1 MLGKETEYAGSFLCI
16 RRTGMERVIQIA
28 MLLLE
33 SEKPI
38 VVDEI
43 ASKLKV
49 SNKTIR
55 NDFIKLRHAVE
66 REGLTLV
73 KKTGVGTSIEGP
85 ESNKLNL
92 LQSIKRE
99 MGYVEPYSPEGRHN
113 YILEK
118 LFMEGAPVTSYGL
131 AEELFVSITTLHND
145 LKHVE
150 EWLKPYNLKIVKK
163 RNSQI
168 EIAGKEEDYRKAI
181 SGIILR
187 GRETDEANIAPGQ
200 ECNGR
205 IDFFSMLQLK
215 ALIDIDYGK
224 IQDIVNEL
232 EIQLQFRFS
241 QEAYISLII
250 HIAIAIKRI
259 NNERKILLS
268 DEIANSI
275 KDTKEFLY
283 AKKMGLQIEEAF
295 KILLPETEIGYIT
308 LHILGSKMHE
318 RDLVELNVPF
328 ENAEELEIVVEIA
341 KNIIYVA
348 SDTLHINLNDDH
360 ALMNGL
366 ILHLRPT
373 VNRLKYGLTLRN
385 PILEDIKTNYSDIFG
400 VAWLSSGVFEKYLNV
415 KIPESEIGYITL
427 HLAAAVERNVRK
439 IKTLVVCHSG
449 IGTSQLLS
457 ERLKRSFK
465 EIEIIGIVSS
475 AALKGQILED
485 TQIIISTV
493 PLTINRPVLVI
504 SPLFTRADIQ
514 KVEQFIASVADQ
526 FRENM
531 IKREYFFQSKK
542 NQSRKELII
551 EICDNLEEKQ
561 YVTSQYKESVLFR
574 ENMMSTEV
582 GRGIAIPHG
591 DSKEVKRSCIALTVL
606 EYPRKWKK
614 EKVEFIFMLCI
625 AEKDMDNSKYI
636 FKNLYRQMDKP
647 EFLEGLR
654 SGAHKAEELLEKLFI
669 NHTAREVRNVFY

>member
-1 MLGKETEYAGSFLCI
+1 
-16 RRTGMERVIQIA
+16 MERVIQIA

-55 NDFIKLRHAVE
+55 NDFIKLQEIVE
-66 REGLTLV
+66 REGLKLV
-73 KKTGVGTSIEGP
+73 KKTGVGTSIDGAEK
-85 ESNKLNL
+85 SKVNL
-92 LQSIKRE
+92 LQTIKRD
-99 MGYVEPYSPEGRHN
+99 MSYIEPYSPEGRQI

-118 LFMEGAPVTSYGL
+118 LFMEGAEVTSYGL

-150 EWLKPYNLKIVKK
+150 EWIKAYNLKIVKK
-163 RNSQI
+163 KNAQI
-168 EIAGKEEDYRKAI
+168 EISGKEADYRKAI
-181 SGIILR
+181 SSIILL
-187 GRETDEANIAPGQ
+187 GKETDKAKATLGQ
-200 ECNGR
+200 EWHGR
-205 IDFFSMLQLK
+205 IDFFSMRQLK
-215 ALIDIDYGK
+215 ALINIDYAK
-224 IQDIVNEL
+224 IEKIVNEL
-232 EIQLQFRFS
+232 EMQLQFRFS
-241 QEAYISLII
+241 QEAYISLIS

-259 NNERKILLS
+259 NSERKILLS

-295 KILLPETEIGYIT
+295 KVVLPETEIGYLT

-318 RDLVELNVPF
+318 KDLVDLNVPF

-341 KNIIYVA
+341 KNIIAIA
-348 SDTLHINLNDDH
+348 SETLHINLNDDN

-373 VNRLKYGLTLRN
+373 VNRLKYGLSLRN
-385 PILEDIKTNYSDIFG
+385 PILEDIKTNCSDIFG
-400 VAWLSSGVFEKYLNV
+400 VAWLSSGIFEKYLNV

-427 HLAAAVERNVRK
+427 HLAAAVERNIKK

-449 IGTSQLLS
+449 IGTSQFLS
-457 ERLKRSFK
+457 ERLRRSFK
-465 EIEIIGIVSS
+465 EIEIIGIISS
-475 AALKGQILED
+475 TELKDEILKN

-493 PLTINRPVLVI
+493 PLTINHPILVI
-504 SPLFTRADIQ
+504 SPLFTRNDIR
-514 KVEQFIASVADQ
+514 KVEQFIDSL
-526 FRENM
+526 ENKSKKNIM
-531 IKREYFFQSKK
+531 KKEYFFKSKK
-542 NQSRKELII
+542 NQSREELIF
-551 EICDNLEEKQ
+551 EICDSLEDKQ
-561 YVTSQYKESVLFR
+561 YVTSEFKESVLLR

-582 GRGIAIPHG
+582 GRGIVIPHG
-591 DSKEVKRSCIALTVL
+591 DANKVKQSCISLTVL
-606 EYPRKWKK
+606 QHPMRWKK

-625 AEKDMDNSKYI
+625 TEQDMENSKYI
-636 FKNLYRQMDKP
+636 FRNLCRQMDKP

-654 SGAHKAEELLEKLFI
+654 GEVKEVEVLLEKLMV
-669 NHTAREVRNVFY
+669 HS

>member
-1 MLGKETEYAGSFLCI
+1 MLGKETEYTGSFLYM
-16 RRTGMERVIQIA
+16 RRKDMERVIQIA

-33 SEKPI
+33 SEKPVI
-38 VVDEI
+38 VDEI
-43 ASKLKV
+43 ATKLNV

-55 NDFIKLRHAVE
+55 NDFIILRDIVE
-66 REGLTLV
+66 RDGLKLV
-73 KKTGVGTSIEGP
+73 KKAGVGTSIEGP
-85 ESNKLNL
+85 DKNKVNL

-99 MGYVEPYSPEGRHN
+99 MEYVEPYSPEGRQI

-118 LFMEGAPVTSYGL
+118 LLMEGATVTSYGL

-145 LKHVE
+145 LKHIE
-150 EWLKPYNLKIVKK
+150 EWVKPYNLKIIKK
-163 RNSQI
+163 KNSQI

-181 SGIILR
+181 SSIILR
-187 GRETDEANIAPGQ
+187 GKETDKAQTLGQ
-200 ECNGR
+200 ECTGR
-205 IDFFSMLQLK
+205 IDFFSMRQLK
-215 ALIDIDYGK
+215 TLINIDYEK
-224 IQDIVNEL
+224 IEEIVNEL

-241 QEAYISLII
+241 QEAYISLIS

-259 NNERKILLS
+259 NSERKILLS

-295 KILLPETEIGYIT
+295 KVLLPETEIGYLT

-318 RDLVELNVPF
+318 KDLADLNVPF

-341 KNIIYVA
+341 KNIISVA

-360 ALMNGL
+360 TLMNGL

-385 PILEDIKTNYSDIFG
+385 PILEDIKTNCSDIFG
-400 VAWLSSGVFEKYLNV
+400 VAWLSSGIFEKYLNV

-427 HLAAAVERNVRK
+427 HLAAAVERNVKK

-457 ERLKRSFK
+457 ERLQRSFK

-475 AALKGQILED
+475 TALRGEILEN

-493 PLTINRPVLVI
+493 PLAINRPVLVI
-504 SPLFTRADIQ
+504 SPLFTRSDI
-514 KVEQFIASVADQ
+514 KKLEQFIDTLANKYGEST
-526 FRENM
+526 
-531 IKREYFFQSKK
+531 IKIEYFHRSKK
-542 NQSRKELII
+542 IKSRKELIF
-551 EICDNLEEKQ
+551 EICDNLKRKQ
-561 YVTSQYKESVLFR
+561 YVTSEFKESVIFR

-582 GRGIAIPHG
+582 GRGIVIPHG
-591 DSKEVKRSCIALTVL
+591 DAKKVIQSCIALTVL
-606 EYPRKWKK
+606 QYPMKWKK
-614 EKVEFIFMLCI
+614 EKVEFVFMLCI
-625 AEKDMDNSKYI
+625 AEKDMANSKYI
-636 FKNLYRQMDKP
+636 FRNLCRQMDKP

-654 SGAHKAEELLEKLFI
+654 GGVKEAEILLEKLM
-669 NHTAREVRNVFY
+669 VDS